1 MVLASIA
8 GGLTTSKLGFY
19 TPLAILGS
27 CIMAAGA
34 GLLTTLSASTP
45 SSAWIG
51 YQALYGLGMGLSFQA
66 PNLAAQTVLPAPDV
80 PVGTALMFFAQLLG
94 ATVFVSVAEN
104 VLAGELVRRLA
115 SLPGFDSRLVTQGGA
130 TALLAGLP
138 AGLRETALAA
148 YNEALRSVFRIGLVL
163 ACLAVLGMVGLEW
176 RSVLE
181 KKGESP
187 GGKGGATDEEVSGS
201 AEKV

>member
-19 TPLAILGS
+19 TPPAILGS

-187 GGKGGATDEEVSGS
+187 GGKGGVTDEEVSGS

>member
-19 TPLAILGS
+19 TPPAILGS

-66 PNLAAQTVLPAPDV
+66 PNLAAQTVLPARDV
-80 PVGTALMFFAQLLG
+80 PVGTALVFFAQLLG
-94 ATVFVSVAEN
+94 AAGRAAGGPARDGARGVQRGAAERVSDRVGVGVSGGAGDGGVGVAERF
-104 VLAGELVRRLA
+104 GEE
-115 SLPGFDSRLVTQGGA
+115 G
-130 TALLAGLP
+130 
-138 AGLRETALAA
+138 
-148 YNEALRSVFRIGLVL
+148 
-163 ACLAVLGMVGLEW
+163 
-176 RSVLE
+176 
-181 KKGESP
+181 GESWREEWC
-187 GGKGGATDEEVSGS
+187 GG
-201 AEKV
+201 